1 MNRIRRIILVCFAFV
16 CCLRMLAVPGTTFY
30 RGQLGFYIISETEKT
45 VSAFIPSNYQKT
57 TVNVKIPET
66 VLSTTLQ
73 EYTVIRVG
81 GLDNCPKLET
91 VSVPKTVKDF
101 TWELGA
107 LPFSNNE
114 NSPKLRAINID
125 PENPYFTSVDGVVY
139 DKEVSTLL
147 IAPGGKNTITI
158 PNGVKTI
165 AKNSFAYAENIE
177 NVYFSDTVERI
188 EEYAFYRCH
197 SRLNLHLSN
206 NLKYIGPYAFEYC
219 DKLEELIL
227 PDSVSIIERSAFYK
241 CDNLK
246 YVKLPSSLKVINDW
260 LFGWCTSLPFIV
272 IPEGVTE
279 IKYLAFGACES
290 LDAVTI
296 PASATLID
304 YWVFDGCYNLMTF
317 IVSPENPKYSAEGG
331 MLLSKDQK
339 TLYCAQGGLSVT
351 IPEGITTID
360 TGAFAESNI
369 ESITIPSTLN
379 SILSNALIE
388 CYHLKELTCLAEIPP
403 TVINDSGG
411 FLTYNSLDIMDIDI
425 YVPGQSVRL
434 YKQADGWSK
443 FKNRIYPIPGTESA
457 SVDSAVELQ
466 GSYTVYSLDGV
477 LRLQTDNKD
486 DIQRLPAGIY
496 IVSGDGTTEKVVVK

>member
-16 CCLRMLAVPGTTFY
+16 CWLKMLADPGAIFY
-30 RGQLGFYIISETEKT
+30 WGHLGFSVISETEKT
-45 VSAFIPSNYQKT
+45 VSAFIPANRLKT

-66 VLSTTLQ
+66 VLS
-73 EYTVIRVG
+73 YTVIKVG
-81 GLDNCPKLET
+81 GLDNCPELET
-91 VSVPKTVKDF
+91 VLVPKTVNDF
-101 TWELGA
+101 TWESGLW
-107 LPFSNNE
+107 PFSNNK

-158 PNGVKTI
+158 PDGVKTI

-197 SRLNLHLSN
+197 SRINLHLSN

-219 DKLEELIL
+219 DGLEELIL
-227 PDSVSIIERSAFYK
+227 PDSVSVIEDSAFFR

-246 YVKLPSSLKVINDW
+246 YVKLPSSLKVIDRH
-260 LFGWCTSLPFIV
+260 LFGWCISLSFVV

-279 IKYLAFGACES
+279 IISGAFMACKG
-290 LDAVTI
+290 LNTITI

-304 YWVFDGCYNLMTF
+304 HWVFGGCNNLMTF

-331 MLLSKDQK
+331 MLLSKDKK
-339 TLYCAQGGLSVT
+339 TLYCAPGGESVT
-351 IPEGITTID
+351 IPEGVTHID
-360 TGAFAESNI
+360 AEAFSGSDIAYIS
-369 ESITIPSTLN
+369 IPSTLT
-379 SILSNALIE
+379 SIASWAFIE
-388 CYHLKELTCLAEIPP
+388 CYDLKELTCKAEIPP
-403 TVINDSGG
+403 VVTGNQGE
-411 FLTYNSLDIMDIDI
+411 FLSSDIMSPIMEIDL
-425 YVPGQSVRL
+425 YVPGQSVEL
-434 YKQADGWSK
+434 YKKADGWK
-443 FKNRIYPIPGTESA
+443 RLKNRIYPIPGTESA
-457 SVDSAVELQ
+457 SVDSAVATN

-496 IVSGDGTTEKVVVK
+496 IVSGDGAAEKAVVR